1 MMCEARRFGRSGKR
15 IAGRQSGF
23 LAGRIRRK
31 LSNWAGFTLIEL
43 LVVIAIIALMM
54 AILLPALQLV
64 ERQAQVIV
72 CQSNLNHWSKILT
85 LYTEDNQGR
94 LPSQEIGAIWL
105 LRGSAPCEDHPLKS
119 VLYNNVRTEGIACCP
134 VAVKPGDGSGGWNYT
149 ESDPSA
155 PPWRVKIRS
164 GSTFRAWQ
172 IVEPGPPFLC
182 SYGFNAWLIN
192 RPFDFKSRQVQFNRH
207 SLNPLG
213 LDVLSLRKR
222 GEIPALLDSRSP
234 CDAPRSNNEPPRTQ
248 RHSGNDIKQF
258 CINRHDGYVNCLFL
272 DWSVRKI
279 GLKELW
285 TLKWYPHFETAGK
298 WTRAGGIKPEDWP
311 EWMKNFR
318 DY

>member
-1 MMCEARRFGRSGKR
+1 M
-15 IAGRQSGF
+15 
-23 LAGRIRRK
+23 RK
-31 LSNWAGFTLIEL
+31 EKAFTLIEL
-43 LVVIAIIALMM
+43 LVVVAIIALLM

-64 ERQAQVIV
+64 ERHAQVIV

-85 LYTEDNQGR
+85 MYTEDSQGR
-94 LPSQEIGAIWL
+94 LPPHEIGAIWL
-105 LRGSAPCEDHPLKS
+105 LRGSAPCEDDRLKS

-134 VAVKPGDGSGGWNYT
+134 VAVKPIDAEGGRSLN
-149 ESDPSA
+149 SPFA
-155 PPWRVKIRS
+155 PPWQVRIRW

-182 SYGFNAWLIN
+182 SYGFNGWLID
-192 RPFDFKSRQVQFNRH
+192 RPFDFKSRQEQFRRH
-207 SLNPLG
+207 GPNPPG

-248 RHSGNDIKQF
+248 RHGGNDIKQF
-258 CINRHDGYVNCLFL
+258 CINRHDGYVNGLFL

-285 TLKWYPHFETAGK
+285 TLKWHAQMNTAGS
-298 WTRAGGIKPEDWP
+298 WTRAGGVQPDDWP
-311 EWMKNFR
+311 EWMRNFR